1 MEYISKYL
9 HLIVAGMLVLCL
21 LPMPYGFYAL
31 VRLASAVAFAW
42 WAYKYYQKEKMG
54 MMVTCTCFTAN
65 IVMITLTIG
74 KLLVQ
79 FLGIMLVI
87 NINNGQDLQLLTL
100 MGQFSYT
107 ILLAII
113 QMGIMTNN

>member
-54 MMVTCTCFTAN
+54 MMVTFIA
-65 IVMITLTIG
+65 LA
-74 KLLVQ
+74 LLFQPFAKVALGREVWNLVDVVVAA
-79 FLGIMLVI
+79 FLAWTWW
-87 NINNGQDLQLLTL
+87 QEKK
-100 MGQFSYT
+100 
-107 ILLAII
+107 
-113 QMGIMTNN
+113 TNKK